1 MDASSFHSSYKD
13 LIYTQNATNL
23 LPNDTEY
30 ARRESKL
37 SLRFDWKNLTPT
49 LDLTKHILQHQSN
62 CSLPMATFAYR
73 NRFGLGSDL
82 HMYAQG
88 ICNALESNRRIRTVG
103 DWAWMDQGHCQNHV
117 MGSPMHCYFSQAELN
132 CPGDASFAISNPQFD
147 LYIENSTELLSK
159 PNGNVPNHCPS
170 FIGPNGKFNEH
181 LMQIATVE
189 SLFIHVT
196 PLLYQ
201 EATRQLNLVF
211 GDLSRIPDDLVTV
224 HIRWGD
230 KVETYDGKRKRRP
243 EMNKVDIHDYIV
255 AVRQIIRQRR
265 GNNQTAETA
274 NVFLATEDPA
284 AVKAFRAAMP
294 PGWKLYVDQF
304 LTETQSHRVNE
315 YNGASKM
322 SKRLGGSAGLV
333 ALGSLL
339 VAMEAND
346 FVLTTESN
354 WSRVMDSLRQAIVE
368 SRVNRRTNMVD
379 LRKWKGVAKTEHTIM

>member
-1 MDASSFHSSYKD
+1 
-13 LIYTQNATNL
+13 
-23 LPNDTEY
+23 
-30 ARRESKL
+30 
-37 SLRFDWKNLTPT
+37 
-49 LDLTKHILQHQSN
+49 
-62 CSLPMATFAYR
+62 
-73 NRFGLGSDL
+73 
-82 HMYAQG
+82 
-88 ICNALESNRRIRTVG
+88 
-103 DWAWMDQGHCQNHV
+103 
-117 MGSPMHCYFSQAELN
+117 
-132 CPGDASFAISNPQFD
+132 
-147 LYIENSTELLSK
+147 
-159 PNGNVPNHCPS
+159 
-170 FIGPNGKFNEH
+170 
-181 LMQIATVE
+181 MQIATVE